1 MELMREYCFGD
12 RPVRIQI
19 VSDQALAF
27 HSKFKRVNYED
38 PNFNIEVPIFA
49 IHGNHDDPA
58 GAVRAPRALAHRSPG
73 EGGLAAL
80 DILSAANLVNYFG
93 KAESAPSAHACS
105 QPGPSTLPCH
115 RARPAALIALP
126 QTSTTFPSTRFC

>member
-1 MELMREYCFGD
+1 MVLKLAAMELMREYCFGD

-19 VSDQALAF
+19 VSDQTLAF
-27 HSKFKRVNYED
+27 HSRFKRVNYED
-38 PNFNIEVPIFA
+38 PNFNIEVPLFA

-58 GAVRAPRALAHRSPG
+58 GAPLLCPPLTAGLTAG

-93 KAESAPSAHACS
+93 KAESA
-105 QPGPSTLPCH
+105 
-115 RARPAALIALP
+115 
-126 QTSTTFPSTRFC
+126 